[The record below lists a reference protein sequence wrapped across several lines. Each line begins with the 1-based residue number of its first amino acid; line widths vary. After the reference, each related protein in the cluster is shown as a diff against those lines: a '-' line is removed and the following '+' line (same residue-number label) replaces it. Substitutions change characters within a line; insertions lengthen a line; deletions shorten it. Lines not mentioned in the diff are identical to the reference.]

1 MTRVPTTAPTSP
13 RAELAE
19 FLRSRRARVRPADVG
34 LPLGSRRRTP
44 GLRREEVAQLADVG
58 ASWYT
63 WLEQGREIR
72 VSEPL
77 LERLARVL
85 RLTPAERAHLFL
97 LAQGRPASRLASAPT
112 AVSEALQR
120 TLSAHAF
127 PAVVSTLRGD
137 FLAWNRPAAL
147 LYGDFGRDPP
157 GHRNGLWM
165 MFTDPAQRARMP
177 DWNARASVARFRADA
192 ARVAD
197 RSEFDALAAELCQVS
212 PDFARLWGEHDVV
225 EVTEGAKHVVDPTVG
240 SMLFDHVS
248 LAHVDADGREL
259 RVTLYTPRPGESTT
273 RARRLFGPVTP

>member
-1 MTRVPTTAPTSP
+1 MTRMPATAPTSP

-34 LPLGSRRRTP
+34 LPQGSWRRTP

-58 ASWYT
+58 ASWDT

-97 LAQGRPASRLASAPT
+97 LAQGRPPSRLASAPV
-112 AVSEALQR
+112 AVSEALRR
-120 TLSAHAF
+120 TLDAHAF

-137 FLAWNRPAAL
+137 FLAWNRPAVL
-147 LYGDFGRDPP
+147 LYGDFGGDAA

-165 MFTDPAQRARMP
+165 MFTDPVKRARMP
-177 DWNARASVARFRADA
+177 DWDARASVARFRADA

-197 RSEFDALAAELCQVS
+197 RGEFDALAAELCEVR
-212 PDFARLWGEHDVV
+212 PDFSRLWGEHDVV
-225 EVTEGAKHVVDPTVG
+225 EVTEGA
-240 SMLFDHVS
+240 
-248 LAHVDADGREL
+248 
-259 RVTLYTPRPGESTT
+259 
-273 RARRLFGPVTP
+273 